1 MNDLIKWSS
10 RPMLPSIFDKIF
22 DDFFPSS
29 IVETFGSYPK
39 IDVKENEE
47 NLTIKAELPGMT
59 KEDISVELKDS
70 ILTISGEKK
79 EEKSEKDTKFLRT
92 EITYGSFGRS
102 FHIPVEVEYEKIQ
115 AAFKDGILHITIPKS
130 EKEKIHK
137 IKLK

>member
-10 RPMLPSIFDKIF
+10 RPLLPSFFDKIF

-39 IDVKENEE
+39 IDVKETEE
-47 NLTIKAELPGMT
+47 NLTVKAELPGMT

-79 EEKSEKDTKFLRT
+79 EEKNEKDAKFLRT
-92 EITYGSFGRS
+92 EITYGSFSRS
-102 FHIPVEVEYEKIQ
+102 FHIPVGVEHDKIK
-115 AAFKDGILHITIPKS
+115 AEFKDGILNIIIPKS
-130 EKEKIHK
+130 EKEKTHK
-137 IKLK
+137 IELK